1 MAMTEDPGKP
11 PEDLAGYIGPYYEDS
26 FGEFPKIPKARME
39 FGAVHSS
46 EFTRAAEETRRIA
59 LYDGPLDKKT
69 TQMIAFGYLLNAG
82 LPPAI
87 YHARAAR
94 KYGASWEE
102 LHQIVE
108 IGFAI
113 TNDMSALNI
122 GGEMLARLKAEE
134 DADPAD

>member
-1 MAMTEDPGKP
+1 MSNSIAEDI
-11 PEDLAGYIGPYYEDS
+11 AAYIGPYYEDS
-26 FGEFPKIPKARME
+26 FGEFPAIPKARME
-39 FGAVHSS
+39 FGAAHRP

-59 LYDGPLDKKT
+59 MYDGPLDKKT
-69 TQMIAFGYLLNAG
+69 AQMVAFGYLLNAG

-94 KYGASWEE
+94 KYGATWEE

-113 TNDMSALNI
+113 TNGMSALNL
-122 GGEMLARLKAEE
+122 GGEMLARLKTEE
-134 DADPAD
+134 SADPAG